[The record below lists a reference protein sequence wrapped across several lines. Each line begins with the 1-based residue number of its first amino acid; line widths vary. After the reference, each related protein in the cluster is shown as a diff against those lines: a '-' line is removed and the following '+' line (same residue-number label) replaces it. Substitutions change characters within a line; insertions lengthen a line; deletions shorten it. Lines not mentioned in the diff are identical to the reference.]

1 MRYDSDFMVM
11 LGRIAD
17 YVILNVLCV
26 IFSIPLLR
34 WERRSRQKYYVAMK
48 LARKEEPNVFK
59 AFINSFRDNFKQAT
73 LLWLLSVFL
82 SAFLAMDWFL
92 LKKTGM
98 TNAVSFFRLR
108 FCFDRACRYVGFL
121 CFSDPRKVSCNNP
134 RCSAQCRVVFTF
146 TPSKD
151 DTVIFLEVIPYY
163 IGFHYMNWFIG
174 IWLFCTTLSLY
185 YAAGMYAGHF
195 LR

>member
-1 MRYDSDFMVM
+1 
-11 LGRIAD
+11 
-17 YVILNVLCV
+17 
-26 IFSIPLLR
+26 
-34 WERRSRQKYYVAMK
+34 MK

-98 TNAVSFFRLR
+98 TNAVSFFQIAL
-108 FCFDRACRYVGFL
+108 FVLTVLVGFL

-151 DTVIFLEVIPYY
+151 DTRHIP
-163 IGFHYMNWFIG
+163 
-174 IWLFCTTLSLY
+174 
-185 YAAGMYAGHF
+185 
-195 LR
+195 

>member
-1 MRYDSDFMVM
+1 MGFLRYDSDFMVM

-26 IFSIPLLR
+26 IFSIPLFTVGAAVTA
-34 WERRSRQKYYVAMK
+34 KYYVAMK

-98 TNAVSFFRLR
+98 TNAVSFFQIALFVLTVLVVMSV
-108 FCFDRACRYVGFL
+108 FCVFP
-121 CFSDPRKVSCNNP
+121 DPRKVSCNNP

-151 DTVIFLEVIPYY
+151 DTRHIP
-163 IGFHYMNWFIG
+163 
-174 IWLFCTTLSLY
+174 
-185 YAAGMYAGHF
+185 
-195 LR
+195 